1 MHHPPSAPRRAAL
14 LWLALFVTLLGIA
27 PRAYAL
33 PAEFVGSI
41 EAFYTAPA
49 TQSQLPH
56 GTLIRWQRMVTLSP
70 GLTFNSDGVAAFRV
84 MYVSQADDQQ
94 KLDTRCNN
102 TNTITCNNTYVTG
115 TVLVPARVYNGFW
128 GFPQAPRPIIG
139 FAAGTQGFAD
149 QYASSF
155 GLQQSTN
162 YDIVLIRQALDKG
175 WAVVV
180 SDYQGLGTR
189 YADGRADDHT
199 YVVGRILGKN
209 VIDAVRASLE
219 LDAVATSA
227 IKNIDFPLRIGID
240 AVLRSYSRVAFWG
253 YSEGGM
259 GAAWAAELQPSYDAG
274 LNVKGVAA
282 GGTPADLLATGIAVN
297 TPYSPAFGVLLG
309 TVIGYKQAY
318 PALPLYLNTS
328 GVNVLNTVRTQNVA
342 EAVILNFGGHTFADY
357 AQPGFNP
364 LTDAAWKS
372 KLDRNKLGKW
382 FNPLVPAFV
391 YHSVQDEALP
401 YAQGRQMARDWCARG
416 TRVTWKGYV
425 GEHLTGFVAG
435 MGDALTFLD
444 AVLRA
449 QTPAST
455 PCSNI
460 N

>member
-1 MHHPPSAPRRAAL
+1 MHNRSSHPWRAVW
-14 LWLALFVTLLGIA
+14 LWLALFASLLGGA
-27 PRAYAL
+27 GRAYAL
-33 PAEFVGSI
+33 PPEFVGSI

-49 TQSQLPH
+49 TKSPLNH
-56 GTLIRWQRMVTLSP
+56 GTVIRWQRMVTLSP

-84 MYVSQADDQQ
+84 MYVSRADDERAPTS
-94 KLDTRCNN
+94 LENS
-102 TNTITCNNTYVTG
+102 TYVTG
-115 TVLVPARVYNGFW
+115 TVLVPARVYPGFW
-128 GFPQAPRPIIG
+128 GLPQAPRPIIG

-155 GLQQSTN
+155 GLQKSTN

-199 YVVGRILGKN
+199 YVVGRILGQN

-219 LDAVATSA
+219 FDAVATSA
-227 IKNIDFPLRIGID
+227 IKKINYPLRIGID

-259 GAAWAAELQPSYDAG
+259 GAAWAAELQPKYDPG

-282 GGTPADLLATGIAVN
+282 GGTPADLIVTGNAVN
-297 TPYSPAFGVLLG
+297 TPFSPAFGVLLG
-309 TVIGYKQAY
+309 TLIGYKQAY
-318 PALPLYLNTS
+318 PTLPLYLNS
-328 GVNVLNTVRTQNVA
+328 EGVAVLNKVRSQNVID
-342 EAVILNFGGHTFADY
+342 AVLKNFGPHTFADY
-357 AQPGFNP
+357 AAAGFNP
-364 LTDAAWKS
+364 LTDSAWQT
-372 KLDRNKLGKW
+372 KLGRNRLGTSS
-382 FNPLVPAFV
+382 NPLVPAFV

-401 YAQGRQMARDWCARG
+401 FVQGRQLARDWCAKG
-416 TRVTWKGYV
+416 TRVLWKSYL

-435 MGDALTFLD
+435 MGDALSFLT
-444 AVLRA
+444 AVLGG
-449 QTPAST
+449 QTPSST
-455 PCSNI
+455 PCANI